1 MSTEQTTD
9 QFSVTL
15 TLDGIEATDPVA
27 AARQVAALLA
37 ERRSG
42 EDGYAWRG
50 YYDVTGRE
58 TFTTHV
64 DLEDKGSGRR
74 CFNCGFVDAY
84 DPDESHGPIMD
95 GVCPTCESM
104 LEVPH
109 PHTWQTGRFTGTKTC
124 SQCGLLPLDEED
136 TTSNCTG
143 RRP

>member
-27 AARQVAALLA
+27 AARQVAAMLA
-37 ERRSG
+37 ERRNG

-64 DLEDKGSGRR
+64 DLEERGSGRR
-74 CFNCGFVDAY
+74 CFSCGFVDTY
-84 DPDESHGPIMD
+84 DPDENHGPIMD
-95 GVCPTCESM
+95 GHCPTCGAV

-109 PHTWQTGRFTGTKTC
+109 AHTWQTSRFTGTKTC
-124 SQCGLLPLDEED
+124 LECRLLPLDEED

-143 RRP
+143 RRS